1 MVPIY
6 IYGKF

>member
-6 IYGKF
+6 IRKIS